1 MAFVDYYINT
11 RHEMLEYLPE
21 KPIKTIE
28 FGCGNGNFSALIKKK
43 YYTESWGVDINEKA
57 AEFAETKLDKIII
70 GDAME
75 VINKLPENYFDSLI
89 CNDFLEHL
97 PYPDLFLQR
106 IRKTLTRDAFITC
119 SLPNVRSWGHF
130 INYFFFKD
138 WKYIDEGV
146 LDKTHLRFF
155 TLKSL
160 KRFFNE
166 LNIEIEIIK
175 GITPTNTV
183 LFNITNLLS
192 LGFISDMRYL
202 QFAIRGKFK

>member
-1 MAFVDYYINT
+1 
-11 RHEMLEYLPE
+11 MLEYLPE

-43 YYTESWGVDINEKA
+43 YHTESWGVDINEKA
-57 AEFAETKLDKIII
+57 AEFAEKKLDRIII

-75 VINKLPENYFDSLI
+75 VINELPENYFDSLI

-97 PYPDLFLQR
+97 LYPDLFLQR
-106 IRKTLTRDAFITC
+106 IRKTLTRNAFITC

-130 INYFFFKD
+130 INYFIFKD
-138 WKYIDEGV
+138 WEYIDEGV

-166 LNIEIEIIK
+166 LNIKIEIIK

-183 LFNITNLLS
+183 LFNITNFLS

-202 QFAIRGKFK
+202 QFAIRGRFI